1 MVYAARMTM
10 QRLADRVDLKT
21 FRLAAP
27 RTVEGTGGRIFQ
39 ATLAV
44 PGTYYYE
51 SLGASVLT
59 PAEVLSDAAFV
70 DALTGVPVIDDDRR
84 AHVEGVT
91 PETMQAEAIGRV
103 LRAWWDPEQQAL
115 IGDLLIDVDR
125 GLDAV
130 ARGVTGVSVGYAVYL
145 AEQKGDGYTLRQVAR
160 RAPSN
165 VAITLTPRHEVT
177 HLRAADSREVPMNPE
192 LQAQIAAKVGDAA
205 DPMAMFQSLIQMV
218 LDHAARAADLE
229 RQLAEATQ
237 KLAAQAGADPAA
249 GDAED
254 DEAEASVTDEAP
266 APAAE
271 DAKVA
276 TMADAIRV
284 ADALQITIDDA
295 WSLRDLQRAIVI
307 ARGVPAADAKALD
320 GAALGAVYAAARQVK
335 VSDAFDRISTQPLPG
350 ARVPA
355 TPNPA
360 DV

>member
-10 QRLADRVDLKT
+10 QRLADRVDPKS
-21 FRLAAP
+21 FRLDPP

-59 PAEVLSDAAFV
+59 PAEVLSDPAFV

-84 AHVEGVT
+84 AHVEGVDT
-91 PETMQAEAIGRV
+91 TTMQDEAIGRV

-130 ARGVTGVSVGYAVYL
+130 ARGVTGVSVGYDVDL
-145 AEQKGDGYTLRQVAR
+145 AAEDGDGYTLRQVAR

-192 LQAQIAAKVGDAA
+192 LLASIKAKVGDAA
-205 DPMAMFQSLIQMV
+205 DPMAMFQALIEMV
-218 LDHAARAADLE
+218 LSHAQRASELE
-229 RQLAEATQ
+229 AQLAEATKQ
-237 KLAAQAGADPAA
+237 LAAKAKSNVVSYRSTNPQ
-249 GDAED
+249 
-254 DEAEASVTDEAP
+254 DEE
-266 APAAE
+266 
-271 DAKVA
+271 
-276 TMADAIRV
+276 
-284 ADALQITIDDA
+284 
-295 WSLRDLQRAIVI
+295 
-307 ARGVPAADAKALD
+307 
-320 GAALGAVYAAARQVK
+320 
-335 VSDAFDRISTQPLPG
+335 
-350 ARVPA
+350 
-355 TPNPA
+355 
-360 DV
+360 